1 MDMTKEQIENF
12 RKVLYGIV
20 GAYAGLMSD
29 EEVQA
34 FRDKMQKDIDSM
46 PQKEKGEKTNE

>member
-29 EEVQA
+29 AEIQA
-34 FRDKMQKDIDSM
+34 FRDKTQKDIDKM
-46 PQKEKGEKTNE
+46 NKEGK